1 VSILFGQ
8 NDEMIDQISS
18 FDDEQATPP
27 AISDQLTYWAVLFA
41 SACLTTLGI
50 WKLVDLLL

>member
-1 VSILFGQ
+1 MSILFGQ
-8 NDEMIDQISS
+8 SDEMIDQVSS
-18 FDDEQATPP
+18 FDDEQVAPP
-27 AISDQLTYWAVLFA
+27 ALSDQLIYWAVLFA